1 MLRRYLD
8 KDRGWSY
15 LRDAKETRSVTQF
28 PVTELVGKDRE
39 NLIGFRFFQQSIV
52 DDNVLLPWQTVE
64 ESIGV
69 SAALAAVNDV
79 QLVQGEFEP
88 SGQFVNLG
96 LELAILEGRQLV
108 EQRLD
113 EGGVQSGH
121 QNLHGG
127 GKDPS
132 VKDELGASLLDNLEE
147 TSENRGHQGGSQE
160 VGLDDIRDEQAGRL
174 LVEAKLLF
182 QDKGAVDLGRQTQ
195 SLLDEHEGEDEDDGV
210 GDFAGEARGRV
221 FQQQITGP
229 GPQFGHDIELD
240 KGEVD
245 DLAPEAAGDGE
256 FSLGAAIGL
265 RLVEIF
271 LGDFFGED
279 GGGFGR
285 LEDTVLAEGEER
297 FEDELAQGE
306 AQDEPLPWEQRTV
319 EKLRQ
324 AL

>member
-1 MLRRYLD
+1 M
-8 KDRGWSY
+8 
-15 LRDAKETRSVTQF
+15 TQL
-28 PVTELVGKDRE
+28 PVTELVGQDRE
-39 NLIGFRFFQQSIV
+39 NLVSFGLFQQSIV
-52 DDNVLLPWQTVE
+52 DDNVLLPRQTVE
-64 ESIGV
+64 EGIGV

-88 SGQFVNLG
+88 SSQFVNLC
-96 LELAILEGRQLV
+96 LELTVLEGRQLV
-108 EQRLD
+108 EQRLNKRRI
-113 EGGVQSGH
+113 QSGH

-132 VKDELGASLLDNLEE
+132 VKDELGASLLDDLEE
-147 TSENRGHQGGSQE
+147 TSEDRGHQNGSQE
-160 VGLDDIRDEQAGRL
+160 VCLDDIGDEQAGRL
-174 LVEAKLLF
+174 LVEAKLFF
-182 QDKGAVDLGRQTQ
+182 QDKGAVDLGRQAQ

-240 KGEVD
+240 KGKVD
-245 DLAPEAAGDGE
+245 DLAPEAADDGE
-256 FSLGAAIGL
+256 FGLGATIGL

-271 LGDFFGED
+271 AGDFFGED
-279 GGGFGR
+279 GGGLGR
-285 LEDTVLAEGEER
+285 LEDTVLAKGEEG

-306 AQDEPLPWEQRTV
+306 AQDEPLPWEQRAV
-319 EKLRQ
+319 EELRQ